1 MCIIHLWSE
10 GVLLLQLEN
19 EMSDFDQEVID
30 NFVGSNGGQFD
41 DIQQLE
47 EFVFSCGVDVQDAYT
62 VARKNAE

>member
-1 MCIIHLWSE
+1 
-10 GVLLLQLEN
+10 
-19 EMSDFDQEVID
+19 MSDFDQEVID